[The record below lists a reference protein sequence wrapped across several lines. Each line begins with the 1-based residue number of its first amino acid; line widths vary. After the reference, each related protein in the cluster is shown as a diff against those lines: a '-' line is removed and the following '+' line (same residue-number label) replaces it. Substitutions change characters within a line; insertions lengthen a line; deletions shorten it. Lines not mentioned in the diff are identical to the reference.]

1 MTKYISIETT
11 NSGVLLFPTLQFFI
25 PTLVNSDLIMI
36 GPGDGLPLSC
46 VNANQQ
52 LIDNI
57 NEAIVSSAQGS
68 YTDVVFPV
76 TIPNGVEVLGLD
88 FGGGGGDLCEYTIT
102 VSTNAP
108 YPIQF
113 TYIDEFG
120 GFNSIEIVNDGIPYG
135 VYIAECGSMQI
146 DEIATPVD
154 PTLVTIEETPLLV
167 TVVGPGPG
175 AVDAKGV

>member
-11 NSGVLLFPTLQFFI
+11 NNGVLLI
-25 PTLVNSDLIMI
+25 PAGIGFAILIDSNSIAFV
-36 GPGDGLPLSC
+36 GGGGELPFLC

-57 NEAIVSSAQGS
+57 NNAVVSLAQGS
-68 YTDVVFPV
+68 YTEVVFPV

-88 FGGGGGDLCEYTIT
+88 FGGGGDLCEYTIT

-113 TYIDEFG
+113 TYTDEFG
-120 GFNSIEIVNDGIPYG
+120 GFASIEIENDGIPYG
-135 VYIAECGSMQI
+135 VYLAECGTMEI
-146 DEIATPVD
+146 DQVATPVD
-154 PTLVTIEETPLLV
+154 PNEVTIDERPL
-167 TVVGPGPG
+167 
-175 AVDAKGV
+175 

>member
-11 NSGVLLFPTLQFFI
+11 NSGVLLFPTIQFFI
-25 PTLVNSDLIMI
+25 PTLVDSNLIVI

-57 NEAIVSSAQGS
+57 NNAIISSAQGS

-88 FGGGGGDLCEYTIT
+88 FGGGGAALCEYTIT
-102 VSTNAP
+102 VSSAD
-108 YPIQF
+108 PIF
-113 TYIDEFG
+113 SVDFFYTDEFG
-120 GFNSIEIVNDGIPYG
+120 NPTSVNVLNDGNPSGPY
-135 VYIAECGSMQI
+135 VAECGTMQI
-146 DEIATPVD
+146 DPMSLINPAD
-154 PTLVTIEETPLLV
+154 VTIDEVPL
-167 TVVGPGPG
+167 
-175 AVDAKGV
+175 

>member
-25 PTLVNSDLIMI
+25 PTLVDSNTVML
-36 GPGDGLPLSC
+36 GPGEGIPLSC

-57 NEAIVSSAQGS
+57 NNAIVSSAQGS

-76 TIPNGVEVLGLD
+76 TIPNGVEVLGID
-88 FGGGGGDLCEYTIT
+88 FGGGAALCEYTIT
-102 VSTNAP
+102 VSTNPP
-108 YPIQF
+108 YPINF

-120 GFNSIEIVNDGIPYG
+120 NFNNVDIPNTGIAWGP
-135 VYIAECGSMQI
+135 YIAECGTM
-146 DEIATPVD
+146 EINQSATPVD
-154 PTLVTIEETPLLV
+154 PNEVTIDETPL
-167 TVVGPGPG
+167 
-175 AVDAKGV
+175 

>member
-11 NSGVLLFPTLQFFI
+11 NSGVLLFPNLQFFI
-25 PTLVNSDLIMI
+25 PTLVDSNTIVI
-36 GPGDGLPLSC
+36 GPGEGIAVSC

-57 NEAIVSSAQGS
+57 NEALVNAAQAS

-76 TIPNGVEVLGLD
+76 TIPNGVEILGID
-88 FGGGGGDLCEYTIT
+88 FGGGGDLCEYFIT

-113 TYIDEFG
+113 NYTDDFG
-120 GFNSIEIVNDGIPYG
+120 NPGFLSVPNDGFEYG
-135 VYIAECGSMQI
+135 PYIAECGTMEI
-146 DEIATPVD
+146 DQSATPVD
-154 PTLVTIEETPLLV
+154 PNEVTIVENPFS
-167 TVVGPGPG
+167 GPVAPR
-175 AVDAKGV
+175 

>member
-11 NSGVLLFPTLQFFI
+11 KSGVLLFPTIQLFI
-25 PTLVNSDLIMI
+25 PTLVNSNLII
-36 GPGDGLPLSC
+36 LGAGEGLPLSC

-88 FGGGGGDLCEYTIT
+88 LGGGGDLCEYFIT
-102 VSTNAP
+102 VSPSAP
-108 YPIQF
+108 YSIEF

-120 GFNSIEIVNDGIPYG
+120 GFNGIEVLNDGITYGPYIG
-135 VYIAECGSMQI
+135 ECGTMRI
-146 DEIATPVD
+146 DEISTPVD
-154 PTLVTIEETPLLV
+154 PILVEIEETPL
-167 TVVGPGPG
+167 
-175 AVDAKGV
+175 

>member
-25 PTLVNSDLIMI
+25 PILVDSNLIVI

-68 YTDVVFPV
+68 YTEVVFPV
-76 TIPNGVEVLGLD
+76 TIPNGVEVLGID
-88 FGGGGGDLCEYTIT
+88 FGGGGGDLCEYFIT
-102 VSTNAP
+102 VSPSAP

-113 TYIDEFG
+113 TYIDDFG
-120 GFNSIEIVNDGIPYG
+120 NPDSFSVQNDGLRYGPYIG
-135 VYIAECGSMQI
+135 ECGTMQI
-146 DEIATPVD
+146 DQGATPVD
-154 PTLVTIEETPLLV
+154 PINVIIEETPL
-167 TVVGPGPG
+167 
-175 AVDAKGV
+175 